1 MSALALW
8 IDKPLLLVFVGCIYY
23 LEAISVVLQVFSY
36 KLFKKRIF
44 KMSPIHHH
52 FEMCGWN
59 EIRIVS
65 VFSLVTLI
73 ASAIGCW
80 GFLAG

>member
-1 MSALALW
+1 MG
-8 IDKPLLLVFVGCIYY
+8 FVYY
-23 LEAISVVLQVFSY
+23 LEAISVVLQVASY

-59 EIRIVS
+59 EWTIVGAAVAVTVLLS
-65 VFSLVTLI
+65 VL
-73 ASAIGCW
+73 GCY
-80 GFLAG
+80 GYLSV